1 MKNNKAYV
9 LELILLLTLSYA
21 LIFLSNSNRRF
32 ILAVFLLVY
41 VVITKL
47 LLNKT
52 RMLSIKKKEVF
63 KLVTLLGFI
72 YVALLYTVGIYT
84 GYYKATIK
92 FSFDTLLKYIIPIA
106 TIIISSEYI
115 RNKFINYETKL
126 SLLLNYIIQILIDLL
141 IYTNIYE
148 VNSVA
153 NLMLVIGYVLFASV
167 SSNLLYNY
175 IAKRY
180 GVKPNIIYRLL
191 TVLYVYI
198 IPVSPDIYIFFLSF
212 YRMSFPFLIYFLIDS
227 FYGDAEDTSVIKENK
242 LIKIISSILFVLL
255 VIYIGLISCLF
266 KYGALVIG
274 SGSMTGTINKGD
286 VIIFSKGVNIADIE
300 KEDIIVFVKN
310 DIKIVHRV
318 IDKRQQNGE
327 YRLYTKG
334 DNNQQE
340 DEGYVTDKELYGR
353 VLSKIESI
361 GMPTIWLHEM
371 FER

>member
-9 LELILLLTLSYA
+9 LELILLLILSYA

-32 ILAVFLLVY
+32 ILAIFLLIY
-41 VVITKL
+41 TVIIKL
-47 LLNKT
+47 MLNKT
-52 RMLSIKKKEVF
+52 RMLSIKKKGVL
-63 KLVTLLGFI
+63 KLVTLLGLI

-84 GYYKATIK
+84 GYYKSIIK
-92 FSFDTLLKYIIPIA
+92 FSFDTLLKYIVPI
-106 TIIISSEYI
+106 TMIIISSEYI
-115 RNKFINYETKL
+115 RDKFINYEAKL
-126 SLLLNYIIQILIDLL
+126 SLLFNYIIQIIIDLL
-141 IYTNIYE
+141 IYTNIYKL
-148 VNSVA
+148 NSVD
-153 NLMLVIGYVLFASV
+153 NLMLVIGYVLFASI

-198 IPVSPDIYIFFLSF
+198 IPVSPDIYIFYLSF
-212 YRMSFPFLIYFLIDS
+212 YRMSFPYLIYYLIES
-227 FYGDAEDTSVIKENK
+227 FYGETEDAIIMRENK
-242 LIKIISSILFVLL
+242 PIKIISSVLFVLL
-255 VIYIGLISCLF
+255 IVYIGLISCLF

-286 VIIFSKGVNIADIE
+286 VILFNKDIDIDDVEKG
-300 KEDIIVFVKN
+300 DIIVFIKN

-318 IDKRQQNGE
+318 IEKKLQNGE

-334 DNNQQE
+334 DSNQQE
-340 DEGYVTDKELYGR
+340 DEGYVTDDELYAR
-353 VLSKIESI
+353 VVNRIENI
-361 GMPTIWLHEM
+361 GLPTIWLHEM

>member
-1 MKNNKAYV
+1 MKNNRAYV
-9 LELILLLTLSYA
+9 LELILLFTLSYT

-32 ILAVFLLVY
+32 ILAIFLLAYALV
-41 VVITKL
+41 TKL

-63 KLVTLLGFI
+63 KLVTLLAII

-84 GYYKATIK
+84 GYYKSTIK
-92 FSFDTLLKYIIPIA
+92 FSFDTLLKYIIPISM
-106 TIIISSEYI
+106 IIISSEYI

-126 SLLLNYIIQILIDLL
+126 SLLLNYITQIIIDLL
-141 IYTNIYE
+141 IYTNIYKL
-148 VNSVA
+148 NSVD
-153 NLMLVIGYVLFASV
+153 NLMIVIGYVLFASI

-180 GVKPNIIYRLL
+180 GVKPNIMYRLL
-191 TVLYVYI
+191 TILYVYI

-212 YRMSFPFLIYFLIDS
+212 YRMAFPFLTYYLIES
-227 FYGDAEDTSVIKENK
+227 FYGEIEDTITAKENK
-242 LIKIISSILFVLL
+242 AIKIVSSILFALL

-286 VIIFSKGVNIADIE
+286 VIIFSKDVDIADVE
-300 KEDIIVFVKN
+300 KGDIIVFIKN
-310 DIKIVHRV
+310 DVKIVHRV
-318 IDKRQQNGE
+318 IEKKQQNGE

-334 DNNQQE
+334 DSNFKE
-340 DEGYVTDKELYGR
+340 DEGYVIDDELYGR
-353 VLSKIESI
+353 VVNKIEDI
-361 GMPTIWLHEM
+361 GLPTIWLHEA

>member
-32 ILAVFLLVY
+32 ILAIFLLVY
-41 VVITKL
+41 VVITKI

-63 KLVTLLGFI
+63 KLVTLLGVI
-72 YVALLYTVGIYT
+72 YVALLYTIGIYT

-106 TIIISSEYI
+106 MIIISSEYI
-115 RNKFINYETKL
+115 RNKFINYETKF
-126 SLLLNYIIQILIDLL
+126 SLLLNYIIQIIIDLL
-141 IYTNIYE
+141 IYTNIYKL
-148 VNSVA
+148 NSVD
-153 NLMLVIGYVLFASV
+153 NLMLVIGYVLFASI

-212 YRMSFPFLIYFLIDS
+212 YRMAFPFLIYYLIES
-227 FYGDAEDTSVIKENK
+227 FYGETEDTFAIKENK
-242 LIKIISSILFVLL
+242 FIKIVSSVLFGLL
-255 VIYIGLISCLF
+255 IIYIGLISCLF

-286 VIIFSKGVNIADIE
+286 VIIFSKDVDILDVE
-300 KEDIIVFVKN
+300 KGDIIVFTKN
-310 DIKIVHRV
+310 DVKIVHRV
-318 IDKRQQNGE
+318 IEKKQQNGE

-334 DNNQQE
+334 DSNQQE
-340 DEGYVTDKELYGR
+340 DEWYVTNDELYGR
-353 VLSKIESI
+353 VVNKIEDI
-361 GMPTIWLHEM
+361 GLPTIWLHEM